1 MSSFA
6 EQRGFAALAVSAW
19 VWYIVAAVIAMPLV
33 AAGFACLNGVR
44 VGVAQV
50 ESAIGHL
57 GAILGT
63 ANASTLDIQPVAE
76 YVGGNA
82 SALKAATGPL
92 GASAVLLDD
101 ASFLDTLAS
110 NLSTGAATASAALT
124 ATVGAL
130 GPAIQAGGAVAAG
143 FSLDGLTTQ
152 VWSAGIAALT
162 LLLVFLVLSAAT
174 LLGRKPRAAEAFRL
188 CACVILAALAFS
200 WVLTAALFAFALV
213 GADICVAPAVALLR
227 VLNSSLSGGQGDPG
241 VAYTTAAYFSSPCGT
256 TPPAGALGYIQAE
269 QNAATAMLNGV
280 SQLQLQL
287 SNESVAVGDA
297 ARPFIAALTT
307 LAAQGSSLANQ
318 SAADLACSALH
329 DGAWL
334 EV

>member
-1 MSSFA
+1 
-6 EQRGFAALAVSAW
+6 
-19 VWYIVAAVIAMPLV
+19 
-33 AAGFACLNGVR
+33 
-44 VGVAQV
+44 
-50 ESAIGHL
+50 
-57 GAILGT
+57 
-63 ANASTLDIQPVAE
+63 
-76 YVGGNA
+76 
-82 SALKAATGPL
+82 
-92 GASAVLLDD
+92 
-101 ASFLDTLAS
+101 
-110 NLSTGAATASAALT
+110 
-124 ATVGAL
+124 
-130 GPAIQAGGAVAAG
+130 VAAG

-227 VLNSSLSGGQGDPG
+227 VLNSSLSGGQATPG

-307 LAAQGSSLANQ
+307 LAAQGSEPRKPKCCRFSVFRIARRRV
-318 SAADLACSALH
+318 ARGMTVSALVSALQPEIDFCTSLYTAGVGSLRGCGQRDLLVGPRH
-329 DGAWL
+329 DRLCVASTHGLCSGLADVVAPGGCCALYSRWGLCGGRCALWYSGARQRGL
-334 EV
+334 SLKTRRTRCRRYCCFLAQVSSTHPPIRRRA